1 MLHVLIYQYCSCS
14 VRTRYRFKVVS
25 FVTNVYSVNIKF
37 TFFFFFCRYTKM
49 FNVLSRPY
57 LLDWC
62 KFCVV
67 WIGVKI
73 LFESLN
79 TSVILLKYN
88 DSGKK
93 SLKSSVNFSLY
104 GLSILQ
110 NIKFLFYFNSG
121 Y

>member
-1 MLHVLIYQYCSCS
+1 
-14 VRTRYRFKVVS
+14 
-25 FVTNVYSVNIKF
+25 
-37 TFFFFFCRYTKM
+37 M

-62 KFCVV
+62 KFCVM

-73 LFESLN
+73 FFESLN
-79 TSVILLKYN
+79 ISVILLKYN

-93 SLKSSVNFSLY
+93 SLKLSVNFYFY
-104 GLSILQ
+104 GHSIQQ
-110 NIKFLFYFNSG
+110 NIKFSFYFNSG